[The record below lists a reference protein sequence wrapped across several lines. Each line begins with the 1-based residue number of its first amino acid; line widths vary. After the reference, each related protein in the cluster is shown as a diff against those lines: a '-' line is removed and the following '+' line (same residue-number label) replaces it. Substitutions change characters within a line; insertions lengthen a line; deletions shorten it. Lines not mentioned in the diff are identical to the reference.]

1 MDATHAP
8 VRPPT
13 HPSTTPHM
21 HATEFAA
28 LLVFCTAMSFTPGPN
43 TMTATAMASN
53 HGWRHALRFCL
64 GVPAGWTLLML
75 ASGLGLGALV
85 LELPALRLAVKALG
99 IGYMV
104 WLAWRLAGAGQL
116 VQVDAARLQIG
127 FWGGVGLQFVNIKAW
142 MLALTVSAG
151 WVVGAAGQPAA
162 NPGERLLIICALMVA
177 FAFSSNFSYALM
189 GSLLRTVLSKGR
201 RLLWFNRTM
210 ALVLLATAA
219 WMLTV

>member
-1 MDATHAP
+1 
-8 VRPPT
+8 
-13 HPSTTPHM
+13 M

-142 MLALTVSAG
+142 MLALTLSAG
-151 WVVGAAGQPAA
+151 WVVQSAGAPAP
-162 NPGERLLIICALMVA
+162 NPGQRLLIICLVMMA
-177 FAFSSNFSYALM
+177 FAFVSNLLYALL
-189 GSLLRTVLSKGR
+189 GALARRLLAQGR
-201 RLLWFNRTM
+201 RLLWFNRSM
-210 ALVLLATAA
+210 ALVLLAIAVWMTAA
-219 WMLTV
+219 